1 MSKSKDSAVSNEQGA
16 GLDPEARAAE
26 RSETPAWHRIIR
38 FLWPYAQVLLP
49 IVLTLTFVFTLVAV
63 DGTSMMPTLRTGERV
78 LLLKYEAWLHRW
90 GVGQF
95 KRGDILVF
103 DPPQEVASQVRILG
117 LWNSTPSLIKRLIGL
132 PGDRVRIQK
141 GVVYI
146 NNRPLEQGFTIDF
159 WKKQGCWQTTARPLE
174 RDVVNNVDPNYT
186 DGRERTVPPGEYFLM
201 GDNRSPG
208 GSLDSRSFGMVAQ
221 HNILGRATGVLWPFV
236 RRAQATD
243 TCQGNDKTSVK
254 LSGALQ
260 GNWRVLS
267 RPQAFKVFESLR

>member
-1 MSKSKDSAVSNEQGA
+1 MSISKDSAVPNEQGA
-16 GLDPEARAAE
+16 ALDLEARAAE
-26 RSETPAWHRIIR
+26 RSETPAWLRIIR
-38 FLWPYAQVLLP
+38 LFWPYAQVLLP
-49 IVLTLTFVFTLVAV
+49 IVLIISFVLTLVAV

-78 LLLKYEAWLHRW
+78 VLLKYEAWLHRW

-103 DPPQEVASQVRILG
+103 DPPEGASGQVRILG
-117 LWNSTPSLIKRLIGL
+117 LWNATPSLIKRLIGL

-141 GVVYI
+141 GVVYL
-146 NNRPLEQGFTIDF
+146 NNQALEQDFTVDF

-174 RDVVNNVDPNYT
+174 RDVANNADPNYT

-208 GSLDSRSFGMVAQ
+208 GSLDSRSFGTVSQ
-221 HNILGRATGVLWPFV
+221 NKILGRAAGVLWPFV
-236 RRAQATD
+236 RQVQATD
-243 TCQGNDKTSVK
+243 TCRGNDKTSVK
-254 LSGALQ
+254 LSGAVQ

-267 RPQAFKVFESLR
+267 RPQAFKNLESLR